1 MLNTCSGAR
10 ARGRAQRLPPKS
22 KQRYLFRLLLP
33 SHYTLF
39 MTTVTRAPLLLRV
52 RAEKTGRGGNP
63 FTWRHA
69 SATCGNVISTRAR
82 LLLLLAATC
91 VHPALLPGAGPHTS
105 MTHRFC
111 FLSHLLLLL
120 LTTICFHGSWPLQ
133 SRAADNITHRG
144 PLLEPPAFPSSGN
157 MFSPC
162 VAAMEPSRTTA

>member
-69 SATCGNVISTRAR
+69 SSTSCGNMCSPCAAAR
-82 LLLLLAATC
+82 
-91 VHPALLPGAGPHTS
+91 
-105 MTHRFC
+105 
-111 FLSHLLLLL
+111 
-120 LTTICFHGSWPLQ
+120 
-133 SRAADNITHRG
+133 SRATHQHDT
-144 PLLEPPAFPSSGN
+144 PILLLEPPASASSYDN
-157 MFSPC
+157 MFSRF
-162 VAAMEPSRTTA
+162 VAAAEPSGRQHNTPGSAT